1 MNRNHLQC
9 LRGMLVIAAVTCAR
23 IATAQSSLHATLLP
37 SYPTTISNNAVTSV
51 DNGDGTST
59 LFSFMGTTEP
69 RRPNFVT
76 TAAYR
81 LDWPNGNW
89 MPIADAPALNGRGRI
104 GANAISV
111 AGDVYLLGG
120 YTIPGTEIT
129 DDRLFRYNPNTDDY
143 TQLASVPVE
152 VDDTVVGVFED
163 RYIFLAS
170 GWHGPIFDNVL
181 TVQYYDTH
189 TDTWHE
195 TDAMPGPASGVFGH
209 AGTVIGNQ
217 IISTDG
223 VTTDGGFNVTDRM
236 FVGEIVAGANP
247 GELDVQWAE
256 LPAHPGLPTYR
267 AAASQGDDN
276 GQMLLIGGT
285 DNPYNFNGIGY
296 NGVPSSPVDQALLF
310 DPTAGDWQT
319 LSVTGDYLPSMD
331 HRGLVRVGDGWV
343 TVGGMLEPRFATD
356 RVVMY
361 TVPEPVFGIVGM
373 ALVFFLG
380 RRRCYE

>member
-1 MNRNHLQC
+1 MNGTTSTV
-9 LRGMLVIAAVTCAR
+9 LRWTMVLAMVIGARCAE
-23 IATAQSSLHATLLP
+23 AQTSLHATLLP
-37 SYPTTISNNAVTSV
+37 SFPTTISNNAVTSV
-51 DNGDGTST
+51 DNGDGTHT
-59 LFSFMGTTEP
+59 LYSFMGTTEP

-81 LDWPNGNW
+81 LDWPNGDW
-89 MPIADAPALNGRGRI
+89 TQIADVPDLNGRGRI

-111 AGDVYLLGG
+111 AGEVYLMGG

-129 DDRLFRYNPNTDDY
+129 DDRLFRYNPATNDY

-152 VDDTVVGVFED
+152 VDDTVVGVFDD
-163 RYIFLAS
+163 RYIFMAS

-181 TVQYYDTH
+181 TVQYYDTQ

-195 TDAMPGPASGVFGH
+195 TDPMPGPASGVFGH
-209 AGTVIGNQ
+209 AGTVIDNR

-223 VTTDGGFNVTDRM
+223 VTTNGGFNITDRM
-236 FVGEIVAGANP
+236 FVGEIVAGANA

-267 AAASQGDDN
+267 GAASQGAED

-296 NGVPSSPVDQALLF
+296 NGVPSNPVDQALLF
-310 DPTAGDWQT
+310 DPDSGAWQT
-319 LSVTGDYLPSMD
+319 LAITGDYLPSMD

-343 TVGGMLEPRFATD
+343 TIGGMLEPRFATD
-356 RVVMY
+356 RVVMF
-361 TVPEPVFGIVGM
+361 TVPEPAFGVSGTM
-373 ALVFFLG
+373 LFLCLVCRL
-380 RRRCYE
+380 RR